1 MVNSTHVLVDFED
14 DFHIQHRPNWRY
26 DINFSFNRICFRR
39 AHQAI
44 RATTS
49 PSFPKLSY
57 LFPDF
62 LSGKSDLSNPAVPSI
77 RNTLDADQ
85 LSAVE
90 EILGIE
96 CPPPY
101 LVEGQLCVTGP
112 KVKKLSRT
120 GEVVREA
127 VYRIYESSP
136 EHQILICSP
145 LNASCDELMLSLKE
159 VIPEDEMF
167 RANAAFREVN
177 VVPTDIL
184 PSCPY
189 DGECFTCPSFDD
201 LKEFR
206 IILSTFVSCFR
217 LHKEGLAAG
226 HFSHVFIVDASAGT
240 EPETMIALANFAN
253 ENTAVVI
260 TGSTRSTP
268 YLVRSDMARRR
279 GLKTSYFERLR
290 LDFSSSDVPEQ
301 T

>member
-62 LSGKSDLSNPAVPSI
+62 LSGKSDLSNPAVPSR

-85 LSAVE
+85 LSTVE

-127 VYRIYESSP
+127 VYRIYESNP

-268 YLVRSDMARRR
+268 YLVRSDMARKR